1 MLSEAW
7 KKSSWPF
14 LRNRVRGEGQRSVG
28 GITYSGSWIGLSF
41 LALKL
46 IIQPFSAMPTS
57 EKQEFG
63 YTVSYLGGNIH
74 WWLASTME
82 ILREFLE
89 SSTIHGLTYI
99 STAQV
104 FVVFPL
110 FSMSFLDQI
119 SQVSVACHCLSW
131 FHRCWNSDW
140 QVLSWVARESHCHL
154 NHHPPHKGPQLS
166 RRHRLSSKGL

>member
-1 MLSEAW
+1 MLPEPW

-14 LRNRVRGEGQRSVG
+14 LRNRVRGEGQRSKG

-46 IIQPFSAMPTS
+46 IIHPFSAMHTS
-57 EKQEFG
+57 EKQEFD

-104 FVVFPL
+104 FAVFPI
-110 FSMSFLDQI
+110 FSMPSFRPDQP
-119 SQVSVACHCLSW
+119 SFCGLSLSVLGLLVLESW
-131 FHRCWNSDW
+131 LASLIMSGRSL
-140 QVLSWVARESHCHL
+140 QL
-154 NHHPPHKGPQLS
+154 PPQS
-166 RRHRLSSKGL
+166 RPTPSRTSTFP